1 MGPTVTWPLGIT
13 PEQFVTF
20 GIFCLMGVLT
30 LIVGVL
36 MVTLVFM
43 RRPR

>member
-1 MGPTVTWPLGIT
+1 MDPTVTWPLGLT
-13 PEQFVTF
+13 TEQLVTY
-20 GIFCLMGVLT
+20 GIFCLMGILT

-36 MVTLVFM
+36 IVTLAFI